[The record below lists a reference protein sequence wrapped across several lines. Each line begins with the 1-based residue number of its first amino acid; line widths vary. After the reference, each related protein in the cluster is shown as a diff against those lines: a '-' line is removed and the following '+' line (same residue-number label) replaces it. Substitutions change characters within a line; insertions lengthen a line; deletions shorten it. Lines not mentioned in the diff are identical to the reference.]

1 MWSHEKNLKLRRDC
15 IIFYIACYCFG
26 VWITWI
32 GQNMTTHRWTHKFW
46 LSHLV
51 TVIFMYL
58 VFFSCA
64 GGWTDRS
71 QLIKSMSKTSSL
83 VGSAVVNPCSCCSAA
98 GQAVN
103 EGWGLKHIIRLTG
116 LLIGPGTSYHQA
128 PSEFVLSP
136 CLDGFKLSRQDQQH
150 IKWACS

>member
-32 GQNMTTHRWTHKFW
+32 GQNIMTTHRWTHTFW

-58 VFFSCA
+58 FFSCA
-64 GGWTDRS
+64 GGWTEGAS
-71 QLIKSMSKTSSL
+71 LIKSTSKTSSV

-98 GQAVN
+98 GQTVN

-136 CLDGFKLSRQDQQH
+136 SLYGFKLSRQDQQH
-150 IKWACS
+150 IKWGCS